1 MVRTGQSPLPAVW
14 RRAAALGGL
23 WAAVEIVVGSFLH
36 NVRFPLTGAV
46 LAGVG
51 VCLLVAG
58 NRFWP
63 ERGLIWRAG
72 LVCALMKSISPSA
85 VILGPMIGIL
95 SEALLVEG
103 AVRLLGRNAAGF
115 LAGGALAA
123 LEPLLHRVVN
133 YLVTYGA
140 DAARLYVALCDYAA
154 RALRLPALGPAE
166 VLIAFGALSVG
177 GGLTAAALGL
187 AVARAARAA
196 SAGAA
201 AGEAD
206 AGEVGAGEAG
216 PGEADASEAGASEA
230 GSGAAPPSG
239 GGARPAAALPL
250 ADPWAPAP
258 GQRFSPPLL
267 IVHLAALVAGLA
279 LLGRLPW
286 PAALLAAAA
295 YAALALLRYPSVRRR
310 LARPR
315 FWAEVAVVSL
325 LAGLLLGGLGVGGLS
340 GRDGLLV
347 GLRMA
352 LRAVLV
358 VTAFAAIGLE
368 LRHPRLVGWFL
379 RRGLGGLSAALG
391 LAFAALPFVMARLG
405 DHRRLR
411 RRPVRVLGGLLAD
424 LDDWLDAR
432 APAMVAVHVVTGP
445 PGAGKTSLVS
455 AVAERLRRDGWQVGG
470 IVAPAVGRGGAG
482 AGYDVVD
489 LRSGAREPLCRESAR
504 EGAARTGR
512 FAFAAAGLAH
522 GQAALAAARER
533 PCDLVCVDEVGPL
546 ELRGQGWAEELAAL
560 AAAPSGRLLL
570 VIRPQL
576 VEGVLA
582 RWNLRPA
589 AVWMA
594 GEADAETVAAGL
606 REGLPPDARPGRMS
620 PAGAG
625 ERAGAEGR

>member
-36 NVRFPLTGAV
+36 NVRFPLTGAM
-46 LAGVG
+46 LACVG

-85 VILGPMIGIL
+85 VIFGPMIGIL
-95 SEALLVEG
+95 SEAFLVEG

-115 LAGGALAA
+115 LVGGALAA
-123 LEPLLHRVVN
+123 LEPPLYRAVS

-140 DAARLYVALCDYAA
+140 DAARLYVALCEYAA
-154 RALRLPALGPAE
+154 RALRFPALGPVE
-166 VLIAFGALSVG
+166 VLVAFGALSVG

-187 AVARAARAA
+187 MVARAARSA
-196 SAGAA
+196 SARAA
-201 AGEAD
+201 
-206 AGEVGAGEAG
+206 AGEVGADEVGTGEAG
-216 PGEADASEAGASEA
+216 A
-230 GSGAAPPSG
+230 GAAPPAD
-239 GGARPAAALPL
+239 GGARPSAALPL
-250 ADPWAPAP
+250 ADPWAPAL

-279 LLGRLPW
+279 VLGRLPW
-286 PAALLAAAA
+286 PAALLATAA

-315 FWAEVAVVSL
+315 FWAEVVVVSL
-325 LAGLLLGGLGVGGLS
+325 LAGLLLGGLGVGGLH

-352 LRAVLV
+352 LRAVLI

-424 LDDWLDAR
+424 LDGWLDAR
-432 APAMVAVHVVTGP
+432 VPTPAAVHVVTGP

-455 AVAERLRRDGWQVGG
+455 AVVERLRHDGWEVGG

-489 LRSGAREPLCRESAR
+489 LRSGAREPLCRETAR

-533 PCDLVCVDEVGPL
+533 RCDLVCVDEVGPL

-560 AAAPSGRLLL
+560 AAEPPGRLLL

-589 AVWMA
+589 AVWTA
-594 GEADAETVAAGL
+594 GEAGLETVLEGL
-606 REGLPPDARPGRMS
+606 REGLPPGARPGRMS
-620 PAGAG
+620 LAGAGEPAGAG
-625 ERAGAEGR
+625 SS

>member
-36 NVRFPLTGAV
+36 NARFPLTGAV
-46 LAGVG
+46 LACVG

-63 ERGLIWRAG
+63 ERGLVWRAG

-85 VILGPMIGIL
+85 VIFGPMIGIL

-133 YLVTYGA
+133 YLITYGA
-140 DAARLYVALCDYAA
+140 DAARLYVALCEYAA

-187 AVARAARAA
+187 AVARAAGAA
-196 SAGAA
+196 AARAA
-201 AGEAD
+201 AGEPD
-206 AGEVGAGEAG
+206 AG
-216 PGEADASEAGASEA
+216 P
-230 GSGAAPPSG
+230 APPAG
-239 GGARPAAALPL
+239 DGVPPVAALPL

-267 IVHLAALVAGLA
+267 LVHLAALVAGLA
-279 LLGRLPW
+279 GLGRLAW
-286 PAALLAAAA
+286 PAAVPAVAA
-295 YAALALLRYPSVRRR
+295 YTALTLLRYPSVRRR

-315 FWAEVAVVSL
+315 FWAEVVVVSL
-325 LAGLLLGGLGVGGLS
+325 LAGLLLGGLGVGGLH
-340 GRDGLLV
+340 GRDGLLI

-352 LRAVLV
+352 LRALLI

-368 LRHPRLVGWFL
+368 LRHPGLVGWFL

-424 LDDWLDAR
+424 LDGWLDAR
-432 APAMVAVHVVTGP
+432 APAPAAVHVVTGP
-445 PGAGKTSLVS
+445 RGAGKTSLAS
-455 AVAERLRRDGWQVGG
+455 AVAERLRRDGWEVGG

-482 AGYDVVD
+482 TGYDVVD
-489 LRSGAREPLCRESAR
+489 LRSGARAPLCRETAR

-560 AAAPSGRLLL
+560 AAAPPGRLLL

-589 AVWMA
+589 AVWTA
-594 GEADAETVAAGL
+594 GEASPETVAAGL
-606 REGLPPDARPGRMS
+606 REGLPPGARPGRMS
-620 PAGAG
+620 LAGAG
-625 ERAGAEGR
+625 ERAGAGSP